1 MINSICLDV
10 SSNDSFTLFYY
21 LEDKATLFFIYGPI
35 KKLELG
41 GLSYDV
47 IFMSIKISGN
57 ILKSMKN
64 TQKSLLKK
72 NPLKV
77 HFISL
82 CIVTKTAFETIYSKR
97 YKNAY
102 LMNHGSKT
110 KKQFQ
115 ACQGMGLEEL
125 KFLKFK
131 KICILCILYWY
142 FALLWNIHIFKMNSC
157 VKLWK
162 VCCRLTEL

>member
-1 MINSICLDV
+1 MGICLDV

-21 LEDKATLFFIYGPI
+21 LEDKATLFFIYGRI
-35 KKLELG
+35 KKLEFG

-47 IFMSIKISGN
+47 IFMSIKISGS

-97 YKNAY
+97 YKNSY
-102 LMNHGSKT
+102 LMNLWIIMDLKLKNNSRL
-110 KKQFQ
+110 
-115 ACQGMGLEEL
+115 AREWGL
-125 KFLKFK
+125 K
-131 KICILCILYWY
+131 
-142 FALLWNIHIFKMNSC
+142 S
-157 VKLWK
+157 
-162 VCCRLTEL
+162 